1 MRKIPLVNNEVYHV
15 YTRSL
20 DNYITFKDESD
31 FTRAIETIKFYRYG
45 KVPISFSTYLKTKN
59 KKIFSLKYELD
70 INNSVV
76 EIIAYCIMPTHL
88 HLILKQLTDNGIS
101 SFIKNSLDSYTR
113 YFNNKYSRRGTL
125 WQGRF
130 KSVYVESNE
139 QLLHLTRYIHLNP
152 TTASLV
158 KNPEEWPY
166 SSYLEYLNKS
176 NNKICNYEEY
186 LDMDMKDYK
195 KFVDD
200 RKDYQ
205 KELGLIKHLA
215 FDQWIAASQLLNV
228 VSWEKNERRKLRES
242 WTS

>member
-1 MRKIPLVNNEVYHV
+1 MRKNPLASNEVYHV
-15 YTRSL
+15 FTKSI
-20 DNYITFKDESD
+20 DNFITFKDESD

-88 HLILKQLTDNGIS
+88 HLILKQLVDNGIS
-101 SFIKNSLDSYTR
+101 IFIKNVLDSYTR

-125 WQGRF
+125 WQSRF

-152 TTASLV
+152 TTAGLV
-158 KNPEEWPY
+158 KNPEDWTY

-186 LDMDMKDYK
+186 LDMDIKDYK

-215 FDQWIAASQLLNV
+215 FDQ
-228 VSWEKNERRKLRES
+228 
-242 WTS
+242 